1 MFNSKKKG
9 VIPDGGE
16 LLKTF
21 GARRELALYKV
32 GTSDNWLSLKL
43 ILVVGTA
50 PKANY
55 RLFWDGERFGKTHD
69 WTMLAE
75 HRPAVASDILEY
87 LTKEFKTWESDK
99 KAERT
104 SEGVVPGDAPKIGEL
119 KNIDGV
125 DWLVFDVVATSPN
138 NRGVK
143 IVAAGRV
150 VGRAN
155 YSLEWNGKRFIRDK
169 NFTRLAERLDLL
181 TAAEDFMEEYVRGE
195 SFY

>member
-9 VIPDGGE
+9 SIPDGGE

-32 GTSDNWLSLKL
+32 GTSGNWLSLKL

-55 RLFWDGERFGKTHD
+55 RLFWDGERFGKNHD
-69 WTMLAE
+69 WSMLLE
-75 HRPAVASDILEY
+75 HRSAVASDMLEY
-87 LTKEFKTWESDK
+87 LTKEFKTWESNK
-99 KAERT
+99 TERS
-104 SEGVVPGDAPKIGEL
+104 SEGIVPENAPKIGEL
-119 KNIDGV
+119 KNIDGT
-125 DWLVFDVVATSPN
+125 DWLVFDVAAAGVN
-138 NRGVK
+138 NQGVK
-143 IVAAGRV
+143 IVAAERV

-181 TAAEDFMEEYVRGE
+181 TAAEDFMENYVGEE